1 MPQIQPGAAAN
12 DPRPPPYIVVPL
24 RDVLRGVR
32 VSPADWPEYDAA
44 SQANFKSLRDE
55 CLEAAACRGSKPVLV
70 FFPPVSGTYWPV
82 SAPPA
87 GDADS
92 GDEADD

>member
-44 SQANFKSLRDE
+44 SQANFKSLRYE
-55 CLEAAACRGSKPVLV
+55 RLEAAACRGSKPGAGV
-70 FFPPVSGTYWPV
+70 FFARERDVLASVG
-82 SAPPA
+82 S
-87 GDADS
+87 S
-92 GDEADD
+92 RMRC